1 MTTRENEIIKLV
13 MNQTN
18 YSEEETKDK
27 LKEWNNNY
35 INVIKE
41 YLNPDFNKPK
51 EKEEENISLNQ
62 KMMKGYRDFMD
73 DVYIKF
79 EKRKKYNERVKEYQ
93 EYVKAQ
99 QELVEKQKQSKKDE
113 VEIEEAS

>member
-73 DVYIKF
+73 DVYNKF
-79 EKRKKYNERVKEYQ
+79 HKRKMHNDKIRAYMEYCENLENKSNDKVQ
-93 EYVKAQ
+93 
-99 QELVEKQKQSKKDE
+99 VET
-113 VEIEEAS
+113 EE